1 MHCTMS
7 ISPHVC
13 AFAIDHVEPES
24 EIKKEQ
30 VQGTF
35 GGPQASSCK
44 DANIVEMKASP
55 GASHPILD
63 FYFELISLC

>member
-1 MHCTMS
+1 
-7 ISPHVC
+7 
-13 AFAIDHVEPES
+13 VEPES

>member
-1 MHCTMS
+1 M
-7 ISPHVC
+7 
-13 AFAIDHVEPES
+13 EPEP

-30 VQGTF
+30 VQGVF

-44 DANIVEMKASP
+44 DAKIVVVKATP